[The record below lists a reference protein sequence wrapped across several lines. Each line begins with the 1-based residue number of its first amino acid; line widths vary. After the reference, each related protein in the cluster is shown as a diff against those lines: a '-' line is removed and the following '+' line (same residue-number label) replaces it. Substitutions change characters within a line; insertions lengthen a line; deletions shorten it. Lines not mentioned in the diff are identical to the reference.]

1 MTLRFN
7 LLGFEVANI
16 HLDFGD
22 LGVDVPRQVTVLD
35 RGIKKMSGFWVGRMN
50 R

>member
-7 LLGFEVANI
+7 LLGYEIANI
-16 HLDFGD
+16 ELDFGEAAD
-22 LGVDVPRQVTVLD
+22 DRHVTALD